1 MNSKGG
7 MNIKRNQRRV
17 QGIESNRKRT
27 KEEIRE
33 AAERGRER
41 KNLWGPSCFE
51 HKCFM
56 NPNFSLRGVFITVSF

>member
-33 AAERGRER
+33 AAERGREE
-41 KNLWGPSCFE
+41 KPLGPQ
-51 HKCFM
+51 
-56 NPNFSLRGVFITVSF
+56 LL